1 MANRDMKGPGGG
13 STRLWASRKG
23 AARSGGGTRRHHHQ
37 QREGQGYPG
46 GRCTGLEGRK
56 RHTVVDTLGTLLAVV
71 VHAANIQS
79 LPRATT
85 RGPGWGPVTVGTV
98 ESRGQVQRKPNLGRW
113 SLLGSAG
120 GLGSGIAGRPAGGSA
135 TSCPEQG
142 VPGVAPEV
150 DSGAHPGLVKPLP
163 ETEQEPAPV
172 ETGDFERLVESFGR
186 MVHIASIQTL
196 LGRLVSPS

>member
-1 MANRDMKGPGGG
+1 MVG
-13 STRLWASRKG
+13 
-23 AARSGGGTRRHHHQ
+23 
-37 QREGQGYPG
+37 
-46 GRCTGLEGRK
+46 
-56 RHTVVDTLGTLLAVV
+56 TLGTLLAVV

-85 RGPGWGPVTVGTV
+85 RRPGWGPVTVGTV

-120 GLGSGIAGRPAGGSA
+120 GLGSGIAGRPAGGGA

-172 ETGDFERLVESFGR
+172 ETGDYERLVESSER